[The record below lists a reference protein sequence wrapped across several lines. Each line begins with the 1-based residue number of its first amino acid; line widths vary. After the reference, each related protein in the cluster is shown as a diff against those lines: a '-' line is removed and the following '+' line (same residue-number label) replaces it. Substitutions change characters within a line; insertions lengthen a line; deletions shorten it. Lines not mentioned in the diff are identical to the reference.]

1 MTLLHCA
8 AAASPLDPE
17 LKPHL
22 KGNHLQV
29 ARQLLI
35 LGADCRALDH
45 SFMEPVHVAA
55 FAGKEGGGAGFA
67 AGGEGETFWLL
78 HALRRTYTPRG
89 WLPGISVEAS
99 SAFSK
104 PGERL

>member
-8 AAASPLDPE
+8 AAAPPLDPE

-55 FAGKEGGGAGFA
+55 FAGKEGGGAGIA

-78 HALRRTYTPRG
+78 HALRGTYTAG
-89 WLPGISVEAS
+89 DSLPGSNVEAS
-99 SAFSK
+99 STLLK